1 MKTGVLT
8 TMRGWRPARRAS
20 ACTHA
25 RQRGAAALIVVMVL
39 FFVMSLV
46 AAYASRNIIFEQ
58 RTASNQYGSMVSLE
72 AANAGLDWAL
82 GLLNGSRIDPNCTP
96 TSSPAHDSFRQR
108 YLQVDPDSGE
118 VTVPADVS
126 AGPRWPSCWYNR
138 ATHDW
143 VCSCPT
149 SGAATPASVPSDPF
163 TPAFRVRFVRLLDA
177 ITVSSPSEPRPSV
190 VYVEV
195 NGCTSWNDSACMDF
209 APKVKDRCQGSVCA
223 QLALSSGLK
232 SPPVA
237 AITARAAMNFGGAAV
252 TAANTAPGSS
262 GQTVIAG
269 QAINQTGMTLLG
281 PPGMPAAR
289 TVVASDAGLAD
300 PLFTPERMFASIFGV
315 WPATYVEQPGAVK
328 VSCAGGC
335 DSAMVRNAIEAN
347 PGRVL
352 ILQGNVALNGG
363 ASIGTATDPA
373 VLVATGNFGFS
384 TPTDVYGLVYS
395 RSTTWT
401 TSGTGN
407 ITGAMVAEGDI
418 AGNGAFTVN
427 YARDVLN
434 RLRVA
439 SGSFVMVPGSWRDYP

>member
-1 MKTGVLT
+1 MTARMLADR
-8 TMRGWRPARRAS
+8 RGIRRAPA
-20 ACTHA
+20 AC
-25 RQRGAAALIVVMVL
+25 RRSGQRGAAALIVVMVL

-58 RTASNQYGSMVSLE
+58 RTASNQYSNAVSLE

-82 GLLNGSRIDPNCTP
+82 ALLNGSRIDLNCTP
-96 TSSPAHDSFRQR
+96 NSASTNDSFRQR

-138 ATHDW
+138 ATQDW

-149 SGAATPASVPSDPF
+149 SGAAAPASLPSDPF
-163 TPAFRVRFVRLLDA
+163 TPAFRVRFIRILDA
-177 ITVSSPSEPRPSV
+177 QDFMAPSQPRPGV
-190 VYVEV
+190 VAVEV
-195 NGCTSWNDSACMDF
+195 NGCTSWNDSNCMDF
-209 APKVKDRCQGSVCA
+209 APKVKNRCQGTVCA

-237 AITARAAMNFGGAAV
+237 AITARAAMDFGGAAV

-262 GQTVIAG
+262 GQTVVAG

-289 TVVASDAGLAD
+289 TVFAADAGLAN
-300 PLFTPERMFASIFGV
+300 PLFTPERMFAALFGV
-315 WPATYVEQPGAVK
+315 WPSTYVEQPGAVK
-328 VSCAGGC
+328 VNCAGGC
-335 DSAMVRNAIEAN
+335 DSAMVRNAIDAN
-347 PGRVL
+347 PGRV
-352 ILQGNVALNGG
+352 IVLQGNVALDGG

-384 TPTDVYGLVYS
+384 APTDVYGLVYS
-395 RSTTWT
+395 RATTWT
-401 TSGTGN
+401 TSGTGKVV
-407 ITGAMVAEGDI
+407 GAMVAEGAI
-418 AGNGAFTVN
+418 AGNGAYTVN
-427 YARDVLN
+427 YAGDLLN

-439 SGSFVMVPGSWRDYP
+439 SGSFVMVPGSWKDYP